1 MSLTIIRSCD
11 KHLNALKDKSEEP
24 QKHFRCK
31 LLFST
36 SPTWQKDNL
45 EHWIPF
51 KSHIGTYIETDKSKV
66 LIGCT
71 TGNDWQN
78 IYQLLAVLEP
88 RYSFLKIDIIL
99 VHLRRDGNV
108 LLSNVA
114 SKNVSVLSILTFEK
128 LELCG
133 LNSFLI
139 ADKLG

>member
-1 MSLTIIRSCD
+1 M
-11 KHLNALKDKSEEP
+11 
-24 QKHFRCK
+24 
-31 LLFST
+31 
-36 SPTWQKDNL
+36 
-45 EHWIPF
+45 
-51 KSHIGTYIETDKSKV
+51 